1 MGENVVVGLEDPVRQ
16 PIVAHELP
24 DVFDRIELGAFG
36 RQWDDGDVGRH
47 DELVREVP
55 SGLIDEQHRVSP
67 RRYRVRDLGQVE
79 VHGVGVAVGQ
89 HQSRALAILGTD
101 RTEDIG
107 RCRAL
112 VVSSDRPRSA
122 QSPATGD
129 FILLTYSGFVR
140 EPDLDLVRI
149 YVLLAGD
156 LTQYGRPFFLKSSIA
171 STA

>member
-1 MGENVVVGLEDPVRQ
+1 
-16 PIVAHELP
+16 
-24 DVFDRIELGAFG
+24 
-36 RQWDDGDVGRH
+36 
-47 DELVREVP
+47 
-55 SGLIDEQHRVSP
+55 
-67 RRYRVRDLGQVE
+67 
-79 VHGVGVAVGQ
+79 
-89 HQSRALAILGTD
+89 
-101 RTEDIG
+101 
-107 RCRAL
+107 
-112 VVSSDRPRSA
+112 VSSDRPRSA